1 MCQCD
6 MRVVQ
11 ITPYGT
17 QRYVVF
23 VVPLCVSVCPSIY
36 PQTQTLVKNEKKERK
51 KNEQKEPCWSVIEAH
66 VGITAVIK

>member
-23 VVPLCVSVCPSIY
+23 VVPLCVCVPIH